1 MTICNI
7 EITLEIIE
15 ITLEIIEITLKF
27 SKNVENVRTLFVC
40 FDLFEFFN
48 IFQKV
53 FPRIPGGCRHKE
65 SDENR
70 VFNNFY
76 LSVGDICV

>member
-1 MTICNI
+1 MKICNI
-7 EITLEIIE
+7 EFTLEIIE
-15 ITLEIIEITLKF
+15 ITLENIEIALTF
-27 SKNVENVRTLFVC
+27 SNC
-40 FDLFEFFN
+40 FDVFDVFQ

-70 VFNNFY
+70 VLNIVY
-76 LSVGDICV
+76 LSFGYTYF